1 MGRLAASSL
10 PLGCRFRRRHAAAPL
25 RMVRAALDRLRRR
38 VTLHMLHRG
47 STIACGVFLAAAI
60 SVPAV
65 AGERLQPHEA
75 VYRMTL
81 GPGSQAVDVASAEG
95 VMVYRAAH
103 ECGGWTVENRTVIR
117 YSQTSGGTVEDKWMF
132 ASWEADDAL
141 SYRFRVLHESDDEE
155 NRIAGTAK
163 LERAGGP
170 GRASYSA
177 PEEKTV
183 ELASGTLFPTDHLAR
198 LLAAAKA
205 GEKIFNRIVF
215 DGTTE
220 ENPYLVNVVIAPLPP
235 PASSPAQAAGAV
247 AGPLYWTRGAF
258 FPSRER
264 TEVPEFEMTI
274 ELRADGIAERVEQ
287 VFEDMSLRGTLL
299 SVKLLPQPEC

>member
-1 MGRLAASSL
+1 MRKIG
-10 PLGCRFRRRHAAAPL
+10 P
-25 RMVRAALDRLRRR
+25 
-38 VTLHMLHRG
+38 T
-47 STIACGVFLAAAI
+47 TACGVCLATLIAA
-60 SVPAV
+60 SAS
-65 AGERLQPHEA
+65 AGDRLQPHEA

-117 YSQTSGGTVEDKWMF
+117 YSQTSGGTIDDKWVF
-132 ASWEADDAL
+132 TSWEADDAL
-141 SYRFRVLHESDDEE
+141 SYRFRVLHEAEEDE
-155 NRIAGTAK
+155 NRITGAARLEKPGGAG
-163 LERAGGP
+163 L
-170 GRASYSA
+170 ASYSA
-177 PEEKTV
+177 PEERTV
-183 ELASGTLFPTDHLAR
+183 ELPAGALFPTEHLAR

-205 GEKIFNRIVF
+205 GEKIFNRVVF

-235 PASSPAQAAGAV
+235 PAASPTQAAGAPPM
-247 AGPLYWTRGAF
+247 PLYWTRGAF
-258 FPSRER
+258 FPYREGS
-264 TEVPEFEMTI
+264 EVPEFEMTI

-287 VFEDMSLRGTLL
+287 VFEDMTLRGTLL